1 MAKHGKKY
9 TAVKKKVQ
17 VEKLYAVEEA
27 LQFIKDNP
35 TAKFDETVE
44 VALRMGVDPTKSDQ
58 AIRSTV
64 ALPNGSGKDVR
75 VIVFATGSAAE
86 AARAAGAVEA
96 GFEDL
101 LAKVTGGWMDFDIV
115 ISTPDA
121 MKEVRKLGKVLGP
134 RGLMPNPKTGTVT
147 DDTATAVKQFKAL
160 NKASFVNIRIG
171 NKMTRGNAAGSAA
184 AFKYLNR
191 LCSLLYYFI
200 AFEKLDGQ
208 ERYIFKLTYCIR
220 RSAQRLTEPAV
231 YFNLF
236 ELKPEYLQCSFGKV

>member
-17 VEKLYAVEEA
+17 VEKLYTVEEA
-27 LQFIKDNP
+27 LQFIKANP

-64 ALPNGSGKDVR
+64 ALPHGTGKDVR

-115 ISTPDA
+115 VATPDA

-147 DDTATAVKQFKAL
+147 DDTATAVKQFKAGRVEFRMDKNGNIMVTFGKL
-160 NKASFVNIRIG
+160 SFSVEALAENFR
-171 NKMTRGNAAGSAA
+171 
-184 AFKYLNR
+184 
-191 LCSLLYYFI
+191 
-200 AFEKLDGQ
+200 
-208 ERYIFKLTYCIR
+208 
-220 RSAQRLTEPAV
+220 AV
-231 YFNLF
+231 YDAILAA
-236 ELKPEYLQCSFGKV
+236 KPNSTKGVYIKRCTVSSTMGPGLHLDVKDSVAA